1 MRTIIPIIHGWDSCR
16 DRRNQSSAGETRE
29 DLGGFQP
36 VSMFLIPLSNAK
48 KGALVGWRHP
58 REDLCMQS
66 NSKIRYESIM
76 LIGRTESSV

>member
-36 VSMFLIPLSNAK
+36 VSMFLIPLSNEK
-48 KGALVGWRHP
+48 KGALVGWRLDIP
-58 REDLCMQS
+58 ERICACRAIPKFDMSQ
-66 NSKIRYESIM
+66 
-76 LIGRTESSV
+76 